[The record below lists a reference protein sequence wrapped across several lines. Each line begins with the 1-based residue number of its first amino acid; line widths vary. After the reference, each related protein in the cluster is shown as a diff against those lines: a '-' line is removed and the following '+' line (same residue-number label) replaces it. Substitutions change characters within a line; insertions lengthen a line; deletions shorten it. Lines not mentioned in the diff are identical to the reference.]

1 MDFVE
6 MLLKNAP
13 AFIFVLGRTAS
24 ILLLFPFYRFVF
36 IPVSVKMALVGI
48 LSIIM
53 VPLVGSVPMPAGVL
67 ELALGLVREL
77 LIGFTIGLATNFIFT
92 GVEFAGHI
100 MGYQMGLAMANVF
113 DPASASQ
120 ISILGRLTG
129 LIAMLVFL
137 MANGH
142 LLIIMTIKKSFEI
155 IPPYGFHLSEPLG
168 DGVLTL
174 SKEIFI
180 IGIKLAAPVMAVVF
194 FLNLTLGI
202 LSKAVPQ
209 LNMFVVGFAIIIAA
223 GFVVM
228 FLTLPLMQGAMEKA
242 FDGMWQS
249 VFGLV
254 RVM

>member
-6 MLLKNAP
+6 MLLNNAP
-13 AFIFVLGRTAS
+13 AFIFVLARTAS

-36 IPVSVKMALVGI
+36 IPMGVKLSLVGI
-48 LSIIM
+48 ISLIM
-53 VPLVGSVPMPAGVL
+53 VPLVGVVAMPAGLL
-67 ELALGLVREL
+67 ELAIGLAREI
-77 LIGFTIGLATNFIFT
+77 LIGFTIGLVTNFIFT

-100 MGYQMGLAMANVF
+100 MGYQMGLAMANVY
-113 DPASASQ
+113 DPQNSAQ

-142 LLIIMTIKKSFEI
+142 LLIIMTIKKSFDL
-155 IPPYGFHLSEPLG
+155 IPPYGFHLSENLG
-168 DGVLTL
+168 VGVIHL
-174 SKEIFI
+174 SRDIFI
-180 IGIKLAAPVMAVVF
+180 IGLRLSAPVMAVVF

-228 FLTLPLMQGAMEKA
+228 LITLPAMQGSIEKA
-242 FDGMWQS
+242 FDGMWQGIY
-249 VFGLV
+249 GLIK
-254 RVM
+254 VM